1 MSDLD
6 KKIIRRTTEFDP
18 GENTYYVTEHYR
30 DGTHGVRRLAS
41 EEEAL
46 EYREVMYELDSRG

>member
-6 KKIIRRTTEFDP
+6 KKIIRRTIEFDP

-30 DGTHGVRRLAS
+30 DGTHGVRREAS
-41 EEEAL
+41 ENEEEDYKSKISL
-46 EYREVMYELDSRG
+46 YLCS